1 MINSPY
7 NKPYICPPSE
17 HPRLMVRAGDIDRV
31 KRNMAL
37 PECRFSVSVWQELCE
52 KKIECIGAT
61 PDFGTYDL
69 SEYLSVEAKALRALL
84 TKTESDA
91 REAIEDAMFLL
102 ENSEFDKGIMKARW
116 SGHLIFVCAEVY
128 DWCYGYLSSDEKTFI
143 VSKCEEMAEKYFEMG
158 YPPAKQ
164 AAISGHG
171 SEAQLLRDLLSLGI
185 AAYDERPDIYDFCA
199 GRIIDE
205 YVPAYDFMFAGG
217 FHHQGPTYGSYR
229 YTCLL
234 WSALL
239 FYAMSGEKIFTS
251 KLDDLAESFLYLTR
265 ADGQTLRLGDDTYEY
280 KAPYLRNAPFTVP
293 MFFAAAYTGR
303 EEYYRV
309 FDRGYDREFLL
320 PSKCGIDYYQDG
332 AFGEGLFSS
341 VAHLLFNCLTPVVEK
356 KERKPYRYFGYPNGI
371 TLWNDGE
378 RIALMKMGELW
389 GSNHD
394 HLDTGCFQI
403 YCGGALASD
412 SGVYDSY
419 HTPHRM
425 NYTIRTCAHNCLTVH
440 DPEKPLYEEWKE
452 GAAYDGGTRRPVA
465 GREPKTLEAWQ
476 ENYKMATVLSHT
488 ESDSLCEIVG
498 DMTDAYSHTCNRV
511 IRKMRWEPDRGSYGI
526 MTVEDQVETK
536 SDKFIPAFHIHCQT
550 KPCMDGKDLVI
561 DNGSYRL
568 VCRVLAPENANIE
581 IIGGEG
587 REFLV
592 DGTNYDTSVKE
603 TTEYGW
609 GQILVTDSKGGGN
622 TGFKIEMEIV
632 KKENV

>member
-1 MINSPY
+1 MIISPY
-7 NKPYICPPSE
+7 NKPHICPPSE
-17 HPRLMVRAGDIDRV
+17 HPRLMVREKDIERV
-31 KRNMAL
+31 KENMAL

-69 SEYLSVEAKALRALL
+69 SEYLAVEAKALRALL
-84 TKTESDA
+84 SKNESDA
-91 REAIEDAMFLL
+91 REAIDDAIFLL
-102 ENSEFDKGIMKARW
+102 ERSEFDKGIMKARW

-128 DWCYGYLSSDEKTFI
+128 DWCYGYLTADERTFI
-143 VSKCEEMAEKYFEMG
+143 ISKCEEMAEKYFEMG

-171 SEAQLLRDLLSLGI
+171 GEAQLLRDLLSLGI

-303 EEYYRV
+303 EEYYNV
-309 FDRGYDREFLL
+309 FERGYDREFLL

-341 VAHLLFNCLTPVVEK
+341 VAHLLFNGLTPAVEE

-378 RIALMKMGELW
+378 RLVLMKMGELW

-403 YCGGALASD
+403 YCGGALTSD

-440 DPEKPLYEEWKE
+440 DPEKPLYGEWKD

-476 ENYKMATVLSHT
+476 ENYKMATVLSHS
-488 ESDSLCEIVG
+488 ESNSLCEIVG
-498 DMTDAYSHTCNRV
+498 DMTEAYSHTCNGV
-511 IRKMRWEPDRGSYGI
+511 IRKMRWEPGRGSYGV
-526 MTVEDQVETK
+526 MTVEDKVETK
-536 SDKFIPAFHIHCQT
+536 CDKFIPTFHIHCLTEPQ
-550 KPCMDGKDLVI
+550 MDGKDIVI
-561 DNGSYRL
+561 DNGKYRL
-568 VCRVLAPENANIE
+568 VCRVLAPENANVE

-609 GQILVTDSKGGGN
+609 GQILVTDGN
-622 TGFKIEMEIV
+622 VGTDISFKIEMEIV
-632 KKENV
+632 KKESV

>member
-17 HPRLMVRAGDIDRV
+17 HPRLMVRAGDIDRI
-31 KRNMAL
+31 KKNMTL

-341 VAHLLFNCLTPVVEK
+341 VAHLLFNGLTPVVEK

-476 ENYKMATVLSHT
+476 ENYKMSTVLSHT

-536 SDKFIPAFHIHCQT
+536 SDKFIPAFHIHCLT
-550 KPCMDGKDLVI
+550 KPCMDGKDIVI

-592 DGTNYDTSVKE
+592 DGTNYDTDVKE

-609 GQILVTDSKGGGN
+609 GLILVTDGDG
-622 TGFKIEMEIV
+622 
-632 KKENV
+632 

>member
-1 MINSPY
+1 MIISPY
-7 NKPYICPPSE
+7 NKPHICPPSE
-17 HPRLMVRAGDIDRV
+17 HPRLMVREKDIERV
-31 KRNMAL
+31 KENMAL

-69 SEYLSVEAKALRALL
+69 SEYLAVEAKALRALL
-84 TKTESDA
+84 SKNESDV
-91 REAIEDAMFLL
+91 REAIDNAIFLL
-102 ENSEFDKGIMKARW
+102 ERSEFDKGIMKARW

-128 DWCYGYLSSDEKTFI
+128 DWCYGYLTADERTFI
-143 VSKCEEMAEKYFEMG
+143 ISKCEEMAEKYFEMG

-171 SEAQLLRDLLSLGI
+171 GEAQLLRDLLSLGI

-303 EEYYRV
+303 EEYYNV
-309 FDRGYDREFLL
+309 FERGYDREFLL

-341 VAHLLFNCLTPVVEK
+341 VAHLLFNGLTPSVEE

-378 RIALMKMGELW
+378 RLVLMKMGELW

-419 HTPHRM
+419 HTSHRM
-425 NYTIRTCAHNCLTVH
+425 NYTIRTCAHNCLTVYDH
-440 DPEKPLYEEWKE
+440 EKPLYGEWKD

-465 GREPKTLEAWQ
+465 GKEPKTLEAWE
-476 ENYKMATVLSHT
+476 ENYRMATVLSHT

-498 DMTDAYSHTCNRV
+498 DMTEAYSHTCSRA
-511 IRKMRWEPDRGSYGI
+511 IRKMRWEPGRGSYGV

-536 SDKFIPAFHIHCQT
+536 SDKFIPTFHIHCQT
-550 KPCMDGKDLVI
+550 EPRRIDNGVVI
-561 DNGSYRL
+561 DNGNYL
-568 VCRVLAPENANIE
+568 LACRVLSPKNARIE
-581 IIGGEG
+581 LVGGEG

-592 DGTNYDTSVKE
+592 DGVNYDTSVKE

-609 GQILVTDSKGGGN
+609 GRILVTDGDGGGN
-622 TGFKIEMEIV
+622 THFKVEMEIV
-632 KKENV
+632 KKEGV